1 MSRTVRI
8 VHRPSTVWER
18 NQDEGGIRHHQIAAY
33 REVTRVFVHPRRS
46 DAALPSAAVASEALK
61 ANATEQGA
69 CVSA

>member
-8 VHRPSTVWER
+8 VHRPPTVWER
-18 NQDEGGIRHHQIAAY
+18 NQEQGGLRHHQVAAY

-46 DAALPSAAVASEALK
+46 DAVLPSAAVASKALE

-69 CVSA
+69 CVTA